1 MVKATRLFSYGLCFS
16 ILIILSLVA
25 CIACSTPAAP
35 ATTVTVTAT
44 PAVQP
49 EEQVAGAT
57 LVVTPVAGA
66 PKEAVTYYGGGFAP
80 FEKIT
85 LEVQTPGFKWN
96 TAPKESMGIIEA
108 SEWGAFKFADTFPR
122 AGMDAG
128 IYTIVA
134 KGDQGSIA
142 TSPWVY
148 VEAAK

>member
-1 MVKATRLFSYGLCFS
+1 MCCVCFS
-16 ILIILSLVA
+16 ALLLLLVFG
-25 CIACSTPAAP
+25 CLACSAP
-35 ATTVTVTAT
+35 ATPAPTVTVTTTAT
-44 PAVQP
+44 PTVP
-49 EEQVAGAT
+49 EEPVAGAT

-66 PKEAVTYYGGGFAP
+66 PKEPVTYYGGGFAP

-96 TAPKESMGIIEA
+96 TAPNESMGIIEA
-108 SEWGAFKFADTFPR
+108 NKWGAFKFADTFPR

-148 VEAAK
+148 VVAAK